1 MFYSGLFSSESN
13 NKIWRVKFLFP
24 HKTILLIVRF
34 DDTPPPKQTFFLVG
48 SSLILFLNKT
58 KKRLATRQYA
68 VGGANTLQYAFCRFF
83 FIFFSVTSSVFSV
96 LSIAMPLR
104 WELRLFT

>member
-1 MFYSGLFSSESN
+1 MSSTGTEVILASVVIFINPVYSGLFSSESN

-58 KKRLATRQYA
+58 RSEEHTSELQSRGHLVCRLLLEKKKPIYTTRY
-68 VGGANTLQYAFCRFF
+68 
-83 FIFFSVTSSVFSV
+83 
-96 LSIAMPLR
+96 
-104 WELRLFT
+104 

>member
-1 MFYSGLFSSESN
+1 MSSTGTEVILASVVIFINPVYSGLFSSESN

-68 VGGANTLQYAFCRFF
+68 VGGVDTNKQGIIEGVVRVLQD
-83 FIFFSVTSSVFSV
+83 
-96 LSIAMPLR
+96 
-104 WELRLFT
+104 

>member
-1 MFYSGLFSSESN
+1 M
-13 NKIWRVKFLFP
+13 VKFLFP

-68 VGGANTLQYAFCRFF
+68 VGGVDTFNKFETIFLFLLGVFKSLYKVSNVCTRFLCL
-83 FIFFSVTSSVFSV
+83 VFSD
-96 LSIAMPLR
+96 LQDRRS
-104 WELRLFT
+104 